1 MKALATKPAGNKVF
15 KGNTTYMQC
24 ICIDTQ
30 PCSRQDCVVE
40 SVLLVGLCY
49 IERSEKQGLTL
60 GEGLWVLPFCS

>member
-1 MKALATKPAGNKVF
+1 
-15 KGNTTYMQC
+15 MQC

-40 SVLLVGLCY
+40 SVLLVGLCC

-60 GEGLWVLPFCS
+60 GEGVWVLPFCS